1 MRLPSWTISLLAALS
16 LLVAACGSVATRPV
30 ETDGGAGG
38 TGAAGSG
45 AGASGGSGSGGA
57 TGTGGT
63 ATGGK
68 TGSTGGAGGA
78 AVDAG
83 PDGPPSDGPSIIAR
97 GAIIPFGILAP
108 ATGATV
114 HVTHQR
120 FGPTFA
126 CSGNVCFSG
135 GLLPASP

>member
-1 MRLPSWTISLLAALS
+1 MAVLS
-16 LLVAACGSVATRPV
+16 LSVAACGSVATRPV
-30 ETDGGAGG
+30 GTDGGMGG
-38 TGAAGSG
+38 SGAAGSG
-45 AGASGGSGSGGA
+45 AGGSGGVTGAGGSASGGL
-57 TGTGGT
+57 
-63 ATGGK
+63 
-68 TGSTGGAGGA
+68 TGSTGGAGGSV
-78 AVDAG
+78 VDAG
-83 PDGPPSDGPSIIAR
+83 PGDGRPSDGPTMFAR
-97 GAIIPFGILAP
+97 GAIIPFGVLAP